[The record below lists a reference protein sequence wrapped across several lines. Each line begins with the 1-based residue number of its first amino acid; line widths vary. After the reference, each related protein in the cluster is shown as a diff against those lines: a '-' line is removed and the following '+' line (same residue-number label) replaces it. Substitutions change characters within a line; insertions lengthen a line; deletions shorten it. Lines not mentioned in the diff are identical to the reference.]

1 VARPTATD
9 RMGRLLALVP
19 WVVDHPGVHV
29 DEVAERFGVKPAEL
43 VADLETLSMVGVY
56 PYTPDAL
63 VEVTIEDDE
72 VWVRYAD
79 WFERPLRLT
88 PGEALALV
96 AAGRGLAG
104 TPGADPDGALARGI
118 AKLEGALRLTS
129 GPQVDVDL
137 GAAAPESEVVPVLR
151 QAVATSTQVELD
163 YWSLSSDEVTTRT
176 VDPYAVAAEG
186 GAWYLRAFDHLRDEE
201 RVFRIDRVRAARP
214 STTSF
219 EAPAG
224 ERSVAVYE
232 PRPDDPRVT
241 LELSPAARWVLEAH
255 PHEEADVRP
264 DGSVAVTLAVS
275 SPRWLA
281 GLLLRLGADA
291 RVAAGGEAL
300 DLEGEVRALAD
311 RVVARY
317 HR

>member
-1 VARPTATD
+1 MA
-9 RMGRLLALVP
+9 RLLAVVP
-19 WVVDHPGVHV
+19 WVVEHPGVHV
-29 DEVAERFGVKPAEL
+29 DEVAERFGVKASEL

-72 VWVRYAD
+72 VWVHYAD

-96 AAGRGLAG
+96 VAAQGLSG

-118 AKLEGALRLTS
+118 AKLQGALRLSS
-129 GPQVDVDL
+129 GTGVDVDL
-137 GAAAPESEVVPVLR
+137 GAAPELEVVPVLR
-151 QAVATSTQVELD
+151 QAVASSTQVDLD

-201 RVFRIDRVRAARP
+201 RVFRIDRIRAARP
-214 STTSF
+214 SSTTF
-219 EAPAG
+219 EPPPD

-255 PHEEADVRP
+255 PYEDADVRP

-281 GLLLRLGADA
+281 GLLLRLGSDA
-291 RVAAGGEAL
+291 KVIAGAGAL
-300 DLEGEVRALAD
+300 DLDGEVRALAD

-317 HR
+317 QR